1 MAGTLSS
8 LRIVFEFWRE
18 RKGWVVGLVSA
29 TVLVT
34 AVSLAFP
41 YVLRLIIDGIKGG
54 VTRSQLIHYVLF
66 LTGFGVLRAVGD
78 VLLPFARGRVNERY
92 QWVVRSAVF
101 RRVLEMGHSF
111 QNKYPTGDVMERLDH
126 DMGELSW
133 FACSGIFRFVA
144 AALTAVFA
152 LVIMVRMNPFLTLV
166 TVLPAGLAVIG
177 WLRMGPRMYRW
188 FLQWREKIAEVNNQL
203 QVAFTGIRLVKAYVM
218 EGKLATR
225 FRTTLD
231 DRVAVAVNEARV
243 ESRIFVFYLAIAEI
257 ATLLLLWVGGIQ
269 VVGKHLTLGQF
280 VAFNAYI
287 MMLIQPMFD
296 IGNLFVSGRRAQ
308 GAAQRIEALQRHP
321 LEVTPPVL
329 PVEPQPGELRLNE
342 VTFGYAE
349 RPVLKGVSMTFPR
362 GRKVGIAGTVGSGK
376 STIFKLLFRL
386 ADPQSGRV
394 TLSGRD
400 IRELGLDE
408 YRGLFGYVP
417 QEPML
422 FSDTVRN
429 NILFGRDA
437 AFDRL
442 SHVIKLA
449 QLASDVAAFPKGLDE
464 LLGERGTRLSGGQK
478 ARVAIA
484 RALVAGPPF
493 LVLDDAT
500 SALDAE
506 TEKELIQ
513 RLVTEFSDRT
523 VIIVSH
529 RLSVLSACDYVYV
542 LDRGAVREEGTPEEL
557 LGRRG
562 LYWQLYQRQLLSE
575 ELAKM

>member
-8 LRIVFEFWRE
+8 LRLVFEFWRE
-18 RKGWVVGLVSA
+18 RKGWVVGLLSA
-29 TVLVT
+29 TILVT

-41 YVLRLIIDGIKGG
+41 YVLRLLIDGIKGG
-54 VTRSQLIHYVLF
+54 VTRSQLTHYVLF
-66 LTGFGVLRAVGD
+66 LTGFGILRAVGD

-188 FLQWREKIAEVNNQL
+188 FLQWREKIAETNNQL

-218 EGKLATR
+218 EEKLATR
-225 FRTTLD
+225 FRATLN

-269 VVGKHLTLGQF
+269 VVSKHLTLGQF

-287 MMLIQPMFD
+287 IILIQPMFD
-296 IGNLFVSGRRAQ
+296 IGNLLVSGRRAQ
-308 GAAQRIEALQRHP
+308 GAAQRIEALQHHP

-349 RPVLKGVSMTFPR
+349 RPVLKVVSMTFPR

-408 YRGLFGYVP
+408 YRGLFGYAP

-429 NILFGRDA
+429 NILFGRA
-437 AFDRL
+437 AALDRL
-442 SHVIKLA
+442 SHVVELA
-449 QLASDVAAFPKGLDE
+449 QLATDIAGFPKGLDE

-513 RLVTEFSDRT
+513 RLVTEFRDRT

-542 LDRGAVREEGTPEEL
+542 LDRGAVAEEGTPAEL